1 MKNEQSWRF
10 QMLGIG
16 FFVIAAILILQT
28 IRIQLS
34 PESETFVSLAEG
46 IYAGEEIEVLPPRG
60 QIYDRK
66 ENLLAGNK
74 TVYEIGV
81 DLQFIDPTKGARD
94 ISMTLSTVLGL
105 DFNEV
110 MNIVSTP
117 YSPAVAYLPIA
128 RSIPSDLALEL
139 LSQVADSR
147 NAQTEGNDDYL
158 RLHGLDFRPSLERRY
173 PEQDLGSSVL
183 GFMTQ
188 YNQSFYGVEQ
198 YYNSLL
204 AGIPQKYWIPFDPN
218 RVYELPDIPSGASLV
233 LTIDREI
240 QAMVENTID
249 EAKEKYDASSAT
261 VIVMEPKTGEILAMA
276 STPRLNLNE
285 YWLFDELYPTPKNA
299 DDPPVPYNRA
309 ISQSFEPGSVFKI
322 FTMAAALDNGTVE
335 RETIFFDPGYY
346 KVGGI
351 TINNWDGLAYS
362 EQDMVGCMRYSLNV
376 CLAWIG
382 SEMGA
387 DSFYDYM
394 NAFGFGH
401 VTGVDITGEV
411 TGRLKEPG
419 DDDWWPA
426 DLGTNTFGQGVS
438 VTPIQIMQAVSALAN
453 EGRMVVP
460 HVLKAFV
467 DNGSQIPTHVQY
479 AGSPI
484 SKETAENITDILAYS
499 LEKEASNALVD
510 GYRIAGKTG
519 TAEIPTK
526 YGYTREIT
534 NASFVGWGPTDDP
547 QFIVYV
553 WIEEP
558 SATPNSIW
566 GSKTAAPVFSQIVE
580 RLVVLMDLPPDQVR
594 LSLKEN

>member
-1 MKNEQSWRF
+1 MKNQHDWRF
-10 QMLGIG
+10 QMLGAG
-16 FFVIAAILILQT
+16 FVIIAIILFLQT

-34 PESETFVSLAEG
+34 PEAEIFIGLAEG
-46 IYAGEEIEVLPPRG
+46 VYAGEEIEVFPPRG

-81 DLQFIDPTKGARD
+81 DLQFVDGSSGARD
-94 ISMTLSTVLGL
+94 ISMTLSAILGL
-105 DFNEV
+105 DFNDV
-110 MNIVSTP
+110 MEIVSTP
-117 YSPAVAYLPIA
+117 YSSSVAYLPIA
-128 RSIPSDLALEL
+128 RSISSDLALEL
-139 LSQVADSR
+139 QEKVADSR
-147 NAQTEGNDDYL
+147 TAQSEGDDNYL
-158 RLHGLDFRPSLERRY
+158 RLHGLDFRPSLQRSY

-188 YNQSFYGVEQ
+188 YNQSFFGVEQ

-204 AGIPQKYWIPFDPN
+204 AGIPQKYWVPFDPN
-218 RVYELPDIPSGASLV
+218 RVYELPEIPSGASLI

-240 QAMVENTID
+240 QAMVEKIID
-249 EAKEKYDASSAT
+249 AAKEKYDATSAT
-261 VIVMEPKTGEILAMA
+261 VIVMDPKTGEILAMA

-285 YWLFDELYPTPKNA
+285 YWRFEELYPTPKNI
-299 DDPPVPYNRA
+299 DDAPVPYNRA
-309 ISQSFEPGSVFKI
+309 ISQSFEPGSVFKV
-322 FTMAAALDNGTVE
+322 FTMAAALDQGTVE
-335 RETIFFDPGYY
+335 RDTVFFDPGYF
-346 KVGGI
+346 KIGGI
-351 TINNWDGLAYS
+351 TIENWDGLAYS
-362 EQDMVGCMRYSLNV
+362 DQDMVGCMRYSLNV

-387 DSFYDYM
+387 DSFYTYM

-401 VTGVDITGEV
+401 ITGIDITGEV

-426 DLGTNTFGQGVS
+426 DLGTNTFGQGIS
-438 VTPIQIMQAVSALAN
+438 ITPIQMMQAVSALAN

-467 DNGSQIPTHVQY
+467 DNGNQIPTHVQY

-484 SKETAENITDILAYS
+484 SKETAEIITDILAYS

-526 YGYTREIT
+526 EGYTREIT
-534 NASFVGWGPTDDP
+534 NASFVGWGPVDDP

-558 SATPNSIW
+558 SATPSAIW
-566 GSKTAAPVFSQIVE
+566 GSQTAAPVFSEIVE
-580 RLVVLMDLPPDQVR
+580 RLVILMDLPPDHIR
-594 LSLKEN
+594 LSLKDN

>member
-1 MKNEQSWRF
+1 MKNELDWRF
-10 QMLGIG
+10 RMLGFG
-16 FFVIAAILILQT
+16 FILISVILFLQT

-34 PESETFVSLAEG
+34 PESEIFTVLAEG
-46 IYAGEEIEVLPPRG
+46 IYAGEEIEFFPPRG

-81 DLQFIDPTKGARD
+81 DLQFIDPNYGPRD
-94 ISMTLSTVLGL
+94 ISLTISTLLGV
-105 DFNEV
+105 DFNQV
-110 MNIVSTP
+110 MEIVSTP
-117 YSPAVAYLPIA
+117 YSTSVAYLPII
-128 RSIPSDLALEL
+128 RSVSLDLTHEL
-139 LSQVADSR
+139 QDKIAESKL
-147 NAQTEGNDDYL
+147 AQSEGDDNYL
-158 RLHGLDFRPSLERRY
+158 RLNGIDFRPSLERRY

-198 YYNSLL
+198 YYNALL
-204 AGIPQKYWIPFDPN
+204 AGIPQKYWVPFDPN
-218 RVYELPDIPSGASLV
+218 RVYELPDIPPGASLV

-240 QAMVENTID
+240 QAMVEKMID
-249 EAKEKYDASSAT
+249 EAKEEFKATSAT
-261 VIVMEPKTGEILAMA
+261 AIVMDPETGEILAMA

-285 YWLFDELYPTPKNA
+285 YWRFEELYPIPEDP
-299 DDPPVPYNRA
+299 DDPQVPFNRA

-322 FTMAAALDNGTVE
+322 FTMAAALDKGTVDK
-335 RETIFFDPGYY
+335 ETLFFDPGYF
-346 KVGGI
+346 KIGGI
-351 TINNWDGLAYS
+351 TIENWDGLAYGD
-362 EQDMVGCMRYSLNV
+362 QDILGCMRYSLNV

-387 DSFYDYM
+387 DSFYSYM
-394 NAFGFGH
+394 NDFGFGH
-401 VTGVDITGEV
+401 TTGVDITGEV

-438 VTPIQIMQAVSALAN
+438 VTPIQIVQAASAIAN
-453 EGRMVVP
+453 EGKMVVP

-467 DNGSQIPTHVQY
+467 DNGNQIQTHVQH

-484 SKETAENITDILAYS
+484 SQETAESLTEILAFS
-499 LEKEASNALVD
+499 LEQEASNALVQ

-526 YGYTREIT
+526 EGYTRSIT
-534 NASFVGWGPTDDP
+534 NASFIGWGPTDDP
-547 QFIVYV
+547 KFIVYV

-558 SATPNSIW
+558 SSTPSAIW
-566 GSKTAAPVFSQIVE
+566 GSKTAAPVFARIVE
-580 RLVVLMDLPPDQVR
+580 RLVILIDLPPDHIR
-594 LSLKEN
+594 RSLEDN